1 MKRLVTMALLGIFP
15 LLLGATEN
23 QGPEKITL
31 NKGWEFSQDSDRLWR
46 PF

>member
-23 QGPEKITL
+23 QGPEKISL
-31 NKGWEFSQDSDRLWR
+31 NKGWEFSQVG
-46 PF
+46 